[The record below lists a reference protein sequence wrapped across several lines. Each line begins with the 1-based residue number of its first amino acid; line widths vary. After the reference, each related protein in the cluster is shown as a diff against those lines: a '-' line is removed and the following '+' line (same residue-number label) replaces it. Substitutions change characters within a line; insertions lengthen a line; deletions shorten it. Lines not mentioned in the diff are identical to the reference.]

1 MEAVLVV
8 RGFGNRVQIP
18 GEPAQFLQ
26 RMFGAMRAER
36 ILAGMDRNYGVLI
49 GGAA

>member
-8 RGFGNRVQIP
+8 RGFGNRAAIP
-18 GEPAQFLQ
+18 GDPVQFLQ

>member
-18 GEPAQFLQ
+18 CEPLPFLQ
-26 RMFGAMRAER
+26 RVFGAVRAER
-36 ILAGMDRNYGVLI
+36 IMAGLDRNYGVLI